1 MKRKIT
7 LSIAIALSIALVS
20 LVKSDSTVNAEPPPR
35 VTFDTGVI
43 TLGANQILQVTAI
56 SGQGSGDPIPTESI
70 VFRQQNYIQT
80 ACGGGVCKYAVS
92 SQNTSAPLV
101 LAPNEA
107 ATFTCIPGSVT
118 VRAIVLTTNKNTRV
132 NASIIDA
139 LTGNIV
145 TSYKLEL
152 ESTIITS

>member
-7 LSIAIALSIALVS
+7 LSIAIVLSIALVS
-20 LVKSDSTVNAEPPPR
+20 LVKSSSTVNAEPPQR
-35 VTFDTGVI
+35 FTFDTGVM
-43 TLGANQILQVTAI
+43 TLGPNQILQVTAVT
-56 SGQGSGDPIPTESI
+56 GQGFGDPIPTL
-70 VFRQQNYIQT
+70 FRQRNYMPT
-80 ACGGGVCKYAVS
+80 ACDGGVCKYAVS
-92 SQNTSAPLV
+92 SQTASDPLL

-107 ATFTCIPGSVT
+107 AVFTCIPGSVT
-118 VRAIVLTTNKNTRV
+118 VRAIVLTNNKNTQV

-139 LTGNIV
+139 ITGKIV